1 MIRTTASEAR
11 KNWFRL
17 LDEVV
22 AGGEVAIERN
32 GRWVVLRLLA
42 DEGQVRERGPDYGD
56 LLWGD
61 GDRADEW
68 GWTWGPEGLEPK
80 DLKDQDG

>member
-11 KNWFRL
+11 RNWFRL

-32 GRWVVLRLLA
+32 GRWVVLRLME
-42 DEGQVRERGPDYGD
+42 EGAQVKEPAPDYGD

-61 GDRADEW
+61 DLDRADEW
-68 GWTWGPEGLEPK
+68 GWTWGEDGLEPK
-80 DLKDQDG
+80 DLKD